1 MVAAGSW
8 AASCARAAETACKG
22 RLAGC
27 RYIGGPMSFRGRLF
41 IFFTIIVIVPMA
53 AVAVVQLRLASES
66 ETGKV
71 DSRIAQ
77 GLTTA
82 LAVYQASIDR
92 AQDTLAQVA
101 RDPEMSRALAR
112 RRQRAISARAR
123 EILRARRDVAAIA
136 FFDRNGRRVAYT
148 KRAPALAYATAA
160 PTTSSGRRVGTLA
173 VSRTTARDFV
183 RSVKRLTGLEAQ
195 VTQAGRS
202 LASTLRG
209 APGDAPAGDVTV
221 GDEDFRA
228 RFQSVQAAPL
238 PQVALGVYDSV
249 DSGAVRSSQILII
262 GILLAFLV
270 LAMAASLIVVRAL
283 QGQVAEFLEAARRLG
298 KGDFSSPVP
307 IHGTDEFA
315 ALGSEFNK
323 MSAELEAHI
332 DEIQRKR
339 EELEEAIRRV
349 GQAVGAGLDREG
361 VVALV
366 VQTAIE
372 ACGAEAGR
380 ALPIDPARMQHFEHG
395 IEGDEALLAGLVA
408 AEREAFEIDPDIGRE
423 LLAGLEPEDGQ
434 PLPQRRPSSTQIE
447 LVHAMA
453 LPMRARLAG
462 GKDVDFVGVISIA
475 RRGREFTDQER
486 DLFAYLA
493 GQATLSIE
501 NVDLH
506 ETVQQQAVTDELT
519 GLYNV
524 RQFHARLDNEI
535 DRAERFGTPL
545 SLVMLDIDKFKSVND
560 SYGHQQGDRVLVEV
574 ARVLRRLSR
583 DVDLP
588 ARYGG
593 EEMAVV
599 LPQTDLPG
607 AEQQAE
613 RMRAAIE
620 GMQIQRL
627 DGDGL
632 LPITASFGVAS
643 FPGQATDKTALIAAA
658 DAALYRAKRGGRNR
672 VERGEAAAAAR

>member
-1 MVAAGSW
+1 
-8 AASCARAAETACKG
+8 
-22 RLAGC
+22 
-27 RYIGGPMSFRGRLF
+27 MSFRGRLF

-53 AVAVVQLRLASES
+53 AVAVVLFKITSDS
-66 ETGKV
+66 ETGKT

-82 LAVYQASIDR
+82 LAVYQADVDR
-92 AQDTLAQVA
+92 AQTVLTQVA
-101 RDPEMSRALAR
+101 RDPQMSRALAR
-112 RRQRAISARAR
+112 QKPSQIRRRAR
-123 EILRARRDVAAIA
+123 TIIKGRPDVVAIA
-136 FFDRNGRRVAYT
+136 VYDRAGRRVAYAQ
-148 KRAPALAYATAA
+148 RAPALAYGTAA
-160 PTTSSGRRVGTLA
+160 PTTSKGKRVGTLA
-173 VSRTTARDFV
+173 VSRTSAQDFV
-183 RSVKRLTGLEAQ
+183 RSVKRLTGLQTQ
-195 VTQAGRS
+195 VLASGAKLAASGQTDGRS
-202 LASTLRG
+202 
-209 APGDAPAGDVTV
+209 
-221 GDEDFRA
+221 
-228 RFQSVQAAPL
+228 RFQQVHAAPL
-238 PQVALGVYDSV
+238 PSVSIGVYDNV
-249 DSGAVRSSQILII
+249 DTSAIGASRTLIG

-270 LAMAASLIVVRAL
+270 LALASSILVVRAL
-283 QGQVAEFLEAARRLG
+283 QGQIAGFLDAARRLG
-298 KGDFSSPVP
+298 QGDFSNPVP
-307 IHGTDEFA
+307 VHGSDEFA
-315 ALGSEFNK
+315 NLGREFNK

-332 DEIQRKR
+332 AEVERKR

-366 VQTAIE
+366 VRTAIE

-380 ALPIDPARMQHFEHG
+380 ALPIDARRMEKFEFG
-395 IEGDEALLAGLVA
+395 LEGDGTKSLRDGLVA
-408 AEREAFEIDPDIGRE
+408 AEREAFQIDPDIGRE
-423 LLAGLEPEDGQ
+423 LLANLEPEDGQ
-434 PLPQRRPSSTQIE
+434 PLPKRRPSTAQLE

-453 LPMRARLAG
+453 LPMRARIAG
-462 GKDVDFVGVISIA
+462 GQDIDFVGVISIA
-475 RRGREFTDQER
+475 RRDREFTDQER

-519 GLYNV
+519 GLFNV
-524 RQFHARLDNEI
+524 RQFHSRLDNEI

-545 SLVMLDIDKFKSVND
+545 SLVMLDIDKFKAVND
-560 SYGHQQGDRVLVEV
+560 TYGHQQGDRVLVEV

-593 EEMAVV
+593 EEMAVI
-599 LPQTDLPG
+599 LPQTDLGG
-607 AEQQAE
+607 AELGAE

-620 GMQIQRL
+620 AMQIPRL
-627 DGDGL
+627 DGGGM

-643 FPGQATDKTALIAAA
+643 FPAQAPDKMALIAAA

-672 VERGEAAAAAR
+672 VERAEAEAAAR

>member
-1 MVAAGSW
+1 
-8 AASCARAAETACKG
+8 
-22 RLAGC
+22 
-27 RYIGGPMSFRGRLF
+27 MSFRGRLF

-53 AVAVVQLRLASES
+53 AVAVVLSKVPSDS
-66 ETGKV
+66 ETGKS

-82 LAVYQASIDR
+82 LAVYQADVDR
-92 AQDTLAQVA
+92 AQNALTQVA
-101 RDPEMSRALAR
+101 RDPQMSRALAR
-112 RRQRAISARAR
+112 RDARGIRQRSRAILHSRPD
-123 EILRARRDVAAIA
+123 IAAII
-136 FFDRNGRRVAYT
+136 FYDRSGHRVTYVSRGPT
-148 KRAPALAYATAA
+148 VAYATAA
-160 PTTSSGRRVGTLA
+160 PTTAKGNRVGTLA
-173 VSRTTARDFV
+173 VSRTTATDYV
-183 RSVKRLTGLEAQ
+183 RSIKRLTGLEAA
-195 VTQAGRS
+195 VTAAGGRLASTGDPAGRS
-202 LASTLRG
+202 
-209 APGDAPAGDVTV
+209 
-221 GDEDFRA
+221 
-228 RFQSVQAAPL
+228 RFQQVQAPPL
-238 PQVALGVYDSV
+238 PPIAIGMFDRVDKNGVASSRALI
-249 DSGAVRSSQILII
+249 GA
-262 GILLAFLV
+262 ILLAFLILALASSV
-270 LAMAASLIVVRAL
+270 LVIRAL
-283 QGQVAEFLEAARRLG
+283 QGQVGDFLAAAQRLG
-298 KGDFSSPVP
+298 RGDFSNPVP
-307 IHGTDEFA
+307 VHGSDEFA
-315 ALGSEFNK
+315 NLGREFNK

-332 DEIQRKR
+332 AEVERKR

-366 VQTAIE
+366 VRTAIE

-380 ALPIDPARMQHFEHG
+380 ALPIDARRMEKFEFG
-395 IEGDEALLAGLVA
+395 LEGDGTKSLREGLVA
-408 AEREAFEIDPDIGRE
+408 AEREAFQIDPDIGRE
-423 LLAGLEPEDGQ
+423 LLANLEPEDGQ
-434 PLPQRRPSSTQIE
+434 PLRQRRPSTAQLE

-453 LPMRARLAG
+453 LPMRARIAG
-462 GKDVDFVGVISIA
+462 GQDIDFVGVISIA
-475 RRGREFTDQER
+475 RRGREFSVQER

-493 GQATLSIE
+493 GQATLSLE

-519 GLYNV
+519 GLFNV
-524 RQFHARLDNEI
+524 RQFHSRLDGEI

-560 SYGHQQGDRVLVEV
+560 THGHQQGDRVLVEV

-599 LPQTDLPG
+599 LPQTDLAG
-607 AEQQAE
+607 AEQGAE

-620 GMQIQRL
+620 AMQIPRL
-627 DGDGL
+627 DGGDL

-643 FPGQATDKTALIAAA
+643 FPMQAADKTALIAAA

-672 VERGEAAAAAR
+672 VERAEPEAAAR

>member
-1 MVAAGSW
+1 
-8 AASCARAAETACKG
+8 
-22 RLAGC
+22 
-27 RYIGGPMSFRGRLF
+27 MSFRGRLF

-53 AVAVVQLRLASES
+53 AVAVVLFKITSDS
-66 ETGKV
+66 ETGKS
-71 DSRIAQ
+71 DARIAQ

-82 LAVYQASIDR
+82 LAIYQADADR
-92 AQDTLAQVA
+92 AQSALTQVA
-101 RDPEMSRALAR
+101 RDPQMSRALAR
-112 RRQRAISARAR
+112 KEPAAIERRAR
-123 EILRARRDVAAIA
+123 QIIKARTDIAAITL
-136 FFDRNGRRVAYT
+136 FDTNGRRVAVVQ
-148 KRAPALAYATAA
+148 RSPAVAFATAA
-160 PTTSSGRRVGTLA
+160 PTTAKGERVGTLA
-173 VSRTTARDFV
+173 VSRTSAKDFV
-183 RSVKRLTGLEAQ
+183 TSVRRLTGLDAEITSSGKTVAQ
-195 VTQAGRS
+195 SGNADTRS
-202 LASTLRG
+202 
-209 APGDAPAGDVTV
+209 
-221 GDEDFRA
+221 
-228 RFQSVQAAPL
+228 RFQSVQTAPL
-238 PQVALGVYDSV
+238 QPLAVGVFDEV
-249 DSGAVRSSQILII
+249 DSDAVSSSRLLIG
-262 GILLAFLV
+262 GILVAFLV
-270 LAMAASLIVVRAL
+270 LALASSVLVVRAL
-283 QGQVAEFLEAARRLG
+283 QQQIADFLVAARRIG
-298 KGDFSSPVP
+298 QGDFSHPVP
-307 IHGTDEFA
+307 VHGNDEFA
-315 ALGSEFNK
+315 QLGREFNK

-332 DEIQRKR
+332 AEIERKR

-366 VQTAIE
+366 VRTAIE

-380 ALPIDPARMQHFEHG
+380 ALPIDAKRMEYFEYG
-395 IEGDEALLAGLVA
+395 LEDADESLRQGLIA

-423 LLAGLEPEDGQ
+423 LLAGLEPEAGQ
-434 PLPQRRPSSTQIE
+434 PLPQRRPSTAQLE
-447 LVHAMA
+447 LVWGMA
-453 LPMRARLAG
+453 LPMRARIAG
-462 GKDVDFVGVISIA
+462 GSDIDFVGVISIA
-475 RRGREFTDQER
+475 RRDREFTEQER

-519 GLYNV
+519 GLFNV
-524 RQFHARLDNEI
+524 RQFHSRLDNEI

-599 LPQTDLPG
+599 LPQTDLAG
-607 AEQQAE
+607 AEQGAE

-627 DGDGL
+627 DGGGL

-643 FPGQATDKTALIAAA
+643 FPGQAGDKTALIAAA

-672 VERGEAAAAAR
+672 VERAEAEAAAR